1 MYKKMSIGVAV
12 PAYNEQSLI
21 GKTLSTI
28 PDFVDHIAVI
38 NDGSKDDTL
47 QEIKKYAKKDIRIV
61 ILDNKKNLGIGG
73 SLKRGLKKL
82 AELDCD
88 LSAIMAGDAQMDPNQ
103 LHKMIDDMLERKL
116 DFIKAN
122 RFMHLEALESMPKF
136 RRVGNIIV
144 TILTK
149 FATGY
154 YAVFDTQNGYVIY
167 SKKVINDMP
176 WHLIG
181 DRYEFEN
188 TILIGLSI
196 INARIGDFSAPS
208 IYGTEK
214 STIKV
219 IPTTLKVL
227 RVLFKGF
234 WQRIYYKYVL
244 FNFHPIALF
253 VFGSVALGVIG
264 VLGLI
269 YLTGIKIIIGI
280 TPTSGT
286 VMLFVLPLIVSI
298 QLGLTAFIL
307 DVMEDKK
314 SM

>member
-1 MYKKMSIGVAV
+1 MTVGVAI
-12 PAYNEQSLI
+12 PAYNEQALI
-21 GKTLSTI
+21 GKTLSTV
-28 PDFVDHIAVI
+28 PGFVDYIAVI
-38 NDGSKDDTL
+38 NDGSNDNTL
-47 QEIKKYAKKDIRIV
+47 KEIEKYAKKDSRIF

-73 SLKRGLKKL
+73 SLKLGLKEL
-82 AELDCD
+82 AGLNCD
-88 LSAIMAGDAQMDPNQ
+88 LSAIMAGDAQMEPKQ
-103 LHKMIDDMLERKL
+103 LPKMIDDMIERKL

-136 RRVGNIIV
+136 RRIGNIVV

-149 FATGY
+149 FSTGY
-154 YAVFDTQNGYVIY
+154 YAIFDTQNGYVIY
-167 SKKVINDMP
+167 SKKVIDDMP

-181 DRYEFEN
+181 NRYEYEN

-196 INARIGDFSAPS
+196 INARIGDFSAPA

-227 RVLFKGF
+227 GVLFKGF

-253 VFGSVALGVIG
+253 IFGSVILGVIG
-264 VLGLI
+264 VFGLI
-269 YLTGIKIIIGI
+269 YLIGIKIIIGI

-314 SM
+314 NM